1 MRSPESTDISS
12 QLKRNPIYMNF
23 TSQEKD
29 VEEKLYTLDKIAN
42 LWKTAY
48 TVKNFALFDDI
59 TRAPVCK

>member
-1 MRSPESTDISS
+1 
-12 QLKRNPIYMNF
+12 MNF

-29 VEEKLYTLDKIAN
+29 AEEKLYTLDKIAN
-42 LWKTAY
+42 LWETAY